1 MSFFFLT
8 VFIKI
13 SCYGDILTF
22 VGSLVTPPKEK
33 ATFNLNHGRI
43 FYFLV
48 FATPRGCVLAKEVH
62 KTCGDEVFC
71 RNVKE

>member
-1 MSFFFLT
+1 M
-8 VFIKI
+8 
-13 SCYGDILTF
+13 TF